1 MSSAESQRRLVILV
15 IGLVVLF
22 APALFVVA
30 TLEFLILTGD
40 LALSQISLVEFLELY
55 LIDLLLFVVLGY
67 GVYRLTFWLIDNRLP
82 AALDTLEGE
91 AEPSDAAD
99 GTNDTGAVRDDG
111 S

>member
-1 MSSAESQRRLVILV
+1 MPVSPSQKRLAILV

-30 TLEFLILTGD
+30 TLEFLILSGD
-40 LALSQISLVEFLELY
+40 LALSEISLIEFLELY

-67 GVYRLTFWLIDNRLP
+67 GVYRLTLWLIRDQLP
-82 AALDTLEGE
+82 EALDTVDETETADATDE
-91 AEPSDAAD
+91 AETT
-99 GTNDTGAVRDDG
+99 GTVSEDR